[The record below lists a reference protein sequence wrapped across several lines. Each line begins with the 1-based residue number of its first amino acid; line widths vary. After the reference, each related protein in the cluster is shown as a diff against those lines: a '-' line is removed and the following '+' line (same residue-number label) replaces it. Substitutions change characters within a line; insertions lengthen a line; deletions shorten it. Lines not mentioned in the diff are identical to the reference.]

1 MKCSNTVSI
10 FQKLKKLLFENIK
23 FHLGHSSMF
32 QILSTDLEW
41 VNVFMSC
48 KLTIRVMKHIPLFFF
63 LISYCNWFNAE
74 KAFSQSPSRI
84 DCLNNEAEVF
94 SKVVSDSLTNVR
106 AEFSRPTLNKCWPI
120 RRISSSSRFENFR
133 RPFSLSPSPVTS
145 PFVPFV
151 FPLVILEL
159 LK

>member
-1 MKCSNTVSI
+1 MLQYSPHLLEVQETFVREYKISFGSLKYASNLI
-10 FQKLKKLLFENIK
+10 DF
-23 FHLGHSSMF
+23 GWG
-32 QILSTDLEW
+32 ILISH
-41 VNVFMSC
+41 
-48 KLTIRVMKHIPLFFF
+48 TIWVMKHIPLFFF
-63 LISYCNWFNAE
+63 LISYCSWFNAA

-133 RPFSLSPSPVTS
+133 RPFNLSPSPVTS

>member
-1 MKCSNTVSI
+1 MKCSNTVTI

-32 QILSTDLEW
+32 QILSTDL
-41 VNVFMSC
+41 VTVFMSR
-48 KLTIRVMKHIPLFFF
+48 TIWVMKHIPLFFF

-133 RPFSLSPSPVTS
+133 RPFNLSPSPVTS

-159 LK
+159 SK